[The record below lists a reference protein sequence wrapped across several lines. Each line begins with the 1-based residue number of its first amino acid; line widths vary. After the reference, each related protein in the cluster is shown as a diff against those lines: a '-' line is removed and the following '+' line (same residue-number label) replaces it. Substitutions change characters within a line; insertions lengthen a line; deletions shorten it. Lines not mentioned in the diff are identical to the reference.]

1 MSDAVKVGF
10 VAFSAAPRGVLV
22 VFCDDA
28 LKFGEA
34 TRKALGK
41 AADTVKRAAA
51 ANQFKGKSGSTLDIP
66 APDGIKAERLIVVGV
81 GKAADIKEKDFLK
94 FGGVTAGKLNAASE
108 SVTVIAE
115 LPEGAMQG
123 DAAAAIASGIR
134 LRAYKFDRYKTK
146 KKDGENGALRADV
159 SIAVADVAAARKAFA
174 PASHVVDGVVIARE
188 LVNEP
193 PNVLYPVEFAR
204 RASQL
209 KKLGVEVEVLDV
221 KAMTKLGMGAL
232 LGVAQGSTQPGRTVI
247 MRWNGGKKG
256 DQPVA
261 FVGKGVCFDTGG
273 ISIKG
278 AASMEDMKGDMGG
291 AACVVGLMHALAAR
305 KAKVNA
311 VGAIGLVENMP
322 DGNAQR
328 PGDIVTSMSG
338 QTIEIINTDAEG
350 RLVLADVLW
359 YVAKKFKPKFM
370 VDLATLTGAIMVAL
384 GTEYAGMFSNNDELA
399 ERLSKIG
406 TETGETRLAH
416 AARSRIRQADRFAVC
431 RHEEHRRAQWRFDHR
446 RAVPAAFRRRHAVGA
461 SRHRGNRDGRAENR
475 HQPQLGFGLR
485 RSPAGPAGRGI
496 LRSHEVIWSQPD
508 DGSPVL
514 SFAGHVA
521 RKRIAAA
528 AGEIARARL
537 ARGRAIDF
545 AGAHRGARCA
555 FVDLQRR
562 FVPAARHMA
571 RRRCAGPAHHSLD
584 RGGQPEP
591 GQCQV
596 PDRQRGVAGRLRQL
610 RAGGAGLQRRR

>member
-1 MSDAVKVGF
+1 MTDAVKVGF
-10 VAFSAAPRGVLV
+10 VAFSTAPRGVV
-22 VFCDDA
+22 VAFCDDE
-28 LKFGEA
+28 LKFGAA
-34 TRKALGK
+34 TRKVLGK

-51 ANQFKGKSGSTLDIP
+51 ANQFKGKSGSVLDIP
-66 APDGIKAERLIVVGV
+66 APEGLKADRLIVVGV
-81 GKAADIKEKDFLK
+81 GKPADIKEKDFLK

-108 SVTVIAE
+108 QVLVIAE
-115 LPEGAMQG
+115 LPEGAMSSE
-123 DAAAAIASGIR
+123 AAASIGSGIR

-146 KKDGENGALRADV
+146 KKDNENGDLRANV
-159 SIAVADVAAARKAFA
+159 SIAVEDAAAARKAFV

-204 RASQL
+204 RAGEL
-209 KKLGVEVEVLDV
+209 KKLGVQVEVLDV

-232 LGVAQGSTQPGRTVI
+232 LGVAQGSTQPGRMVV

-261 FVGKGVCFDTGG
+261 FIGKGVCFDTGG

-291 AACVVGLMHALAAR
+291 AACVVGLMHALAGR

-311 VGAIGLVENMP
+311 IGAIGLVENMP

-359 YVAKKFKPKFM
+359 YVTKKYKPKFM

-399 ERLSKIG
+399 ERLSKVG
-406 TETGETRLAH
+406 NETGERVWRMPLGPEYDKQID
-416 AARSRIRQADRFAVC
+416 SQFADMK
-431 RHEEHRRAQWRFDHR
+431 
-446 RAVPAAFRRRHAVGA
+446 
-461 SRHRGNRDGRAENR
+461 NT
-475 HQPQLGFGLR
+475 
-485 RSPAGPAGRGI
+485 
-496 LRSHEVIWSQPD
+496 
-508 DGSPVL
+508 
-514 SFAGHVA
+514 
-521 RKRIAAA
+521 
-528 AGEIARARL
+528 
-537 ARGRAIDF
+537 
-545 AGAHRGARCA
+545 GARNGGSITA
-555 FVDLQRR
+555 AQFLQRFVDGTPWAHLD
-562 FVPAARHMA
+562 V
-571 RRRCAGPAHHSLD
+571 AGTAMGAPKTDINHSWGSGYGVRLLD
-584 RGGQPEP
+584 RL
-591 GQCQV
+591 
-596 PDRQRGVAGRLRQL
+596 VAEYYE
-610 RAGGAGLQRRR
+610 ATK